1 MGRKRDGEYNV
12 GYRNTQ
18 RAGGEGIY
26 HSPMGEGRD
35 DVAPLGVTLHDLDLV
50 HVLPRK
56 RGGDDGCREGKD
68 DEFHDDNVLLRN
80 GCKNDGIEC
89 VCVG

>member
-1 MGRKRDGEYNV
+1 
-12 GYRNTQ
+12 
-18 RAGGEGIY
+18 
-26 HSPMGEGRD
+26 
-35 DVAPLGVTLHDLDLV
+35 
-50 HVLPRK
+50 VLPRK